1 MLTSLWRVSAAAVLA
16 CALGLGPAPGEGAAP
31 EYRIGVDDVLGISV
45 WDNKDLDQVV
55 FVRPDGKISLP
66 LLGEIQAAGLTVA
79 DLSARLSELYG
90 RTIKGAQV
98 TVSVREIRSRP
109 VFFLGGISKTTPL
122 QVTQSLT
129 LSQALSLAGGVS
141 PGADLEKAFVLRGD
155 RVIGVD
161 FARLIQKGDVT
172 QNIQIMP
179 GDTIIVP
186 IAEAVFVQGEVR
198 APGIVK
204 FTKNLTVLR
213 AIAQAGGLTQ
223 LAAGNRVSVLRS
235 EGDKKQNLRVN
246 VNDVIKNPEST
257 PDMMLQP
264 NDIVIVPQRLF

>member
-1 MLTSLWRVSAAAVLA
+1 
-16 CALGLGPAPGEGAAP
+16 
-31 EYRIGVDDVLGISV
+31 
-45 WDNKDLDQVV
+45 
-55 FVRPDGKISLP
+55 

-155 RVIGVD
+155 QVIGVD

-172 QNIQIMP
+172 QNIQILP

-204 FTKNLTVLR
+204 FSKNLTVLR

-257 PDMMLQP
+257 PDMILQP

>member
-1 MLTSLWRVSAAAVLA
+1 
-16 CALGLGPAPGEGAAP
+16 
-31 EYRIGVDDVLGISV
+31 
-45 WDNKDLDQVV
+45 
-55 FVRPDGKISLP
+55 
-66 LLGEIQAAGLTVA
+66 
-79 DLSARLSELYG
+79 
-90 RTIKGAQV
+90 
-98 TVSVREIRSRP
+98 
-109 VFFLGGISKTTPL
+109 
-122 QVTQSLT
+122 
-129 LSQALSLAGGVS
+129 
-141 PGADLEKAFVLRGD
+141 
-155 RVIGVD
+155 VIGVD

-172 QNIQIMP
+172 QNIQILP

-204 FTKNLTVLR
+204 FSKNLTVLR

-235 EGDKKQNLRVN
+235 EGEKKQNLRVN

-257 PDMMLQP
+257 PDMILQP